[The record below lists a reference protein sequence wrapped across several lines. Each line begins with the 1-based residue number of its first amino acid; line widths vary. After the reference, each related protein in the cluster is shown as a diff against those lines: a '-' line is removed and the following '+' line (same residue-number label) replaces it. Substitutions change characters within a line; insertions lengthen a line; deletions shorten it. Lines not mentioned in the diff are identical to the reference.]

1 LAFEKV
7 ISSRSVFK
15 GRAVNLRVD
24 TVEEPDGR
32 RTTREVV
39 EHTEV
44 ICVVAVDGDGK
55 FVLVRQYREA
65 IGKDLLE
72 IPAGGIEAGEDPAE
86 AVRREMAEE
95 TGFEPRKLERMGGFY
110 SAPGFCTEYLH
121 LFLATDLVPH
131 RLEAEDTAG
140 IEVVRVRPD
149 EVPGLIE
156 SGAICD
162 SKSIAGL
169 LTYLGR
175 KAYCE

>member
-1 LAFEKV
+1 MAIEKV
-7 ISSRSVFK
+7 ISTRRVFN

-39 EHTEV
+39 EHAEV
-44 ICVVAVDGDGK
+44 ICVVAVDGDGN

-65 IGKDLLE
+65 IGKELLE
-72 IPAGGIEAGEDPAE
+72 IPAGGIEAGEDPAT

-121 LFLATDLVPH
+121 LYLATDLVPH

-149 EVPGLIE
+149 EVPGLIK
-156 SGAICD
+156 SGVIRD

-169 LTYLGR
+169 LMYLGR
-175 KAYCE
+175 KA